1 MPITAAELI
10 LRSSAND
17 PSDDTSLA
25 GGAISTTSR
34 PDLTQWSANAVAAV
48 ISDGADTRTVTIT
61 GRLAT
66 GVIDTEVLTLTGA
79 VEVVG
84 AKTWERVLSAVA
96 SATSGTRTVSVR
108 QGSGG
113 TVRAT
118 ISINETTRHILFR
131 DSTSEASEAVRFA
144 KVFSENTNGTLTLT
158 SAAVKLTAD
167 PAARI
172 KIGLAPTKGDTA
184 TTTNRKTAPGGIT
197 FSDDNVSLGVPTG
210 NLAAGEEIGIW
221 IEQRLPANDPPNKST
236 MTIETSGS
244 SV

>member
-1 MPITAAELI
+1 MPIVAADLV

-25 GGAISTTSR
+25 GGAISITSR
-34 PDLTQWSANAVAAV
+34 PDLTQWTANAVAAV

-61 GRLAT
+61 GRLAS
-66 GVIDTEVLTLTGA
+66 GIIDTEVLTLNGA

-84 AKTWERVLSAVA
+84 AKTWERVLSAVT
-96 SATSGTRTVSVR
+96 SATSATRTVLVK

-113 TVRAT
+113 ATRAT
-118 ISINETTRHILFR
+118 ISVNETTRHILFR
-131 DSTSEASEAVRFA
+131 DSTSEAAIAIRYA
-144 KVFSENTNGTLTLT
+144 KAFSENTHGTLALT
-158 SAAVKLTAD
+158 SATVKLTAD

-172 KIGLAPTKGDTA
+172 RIGLAASKGDSA

-197 FSDDNVSLGVPTG
+197 FSDDNVSLGVPGG

-221 IEQRLPANDPPNKST
+221 VEQNLPANDPPNKTTLTLETAGST
-236 MTIETSGS
+236 T
-244 SV
+244 